1 MAKITIEGSHTIGSR
16 STTNCSSSTR
26 VLGFGTALVAMVR
39 NNQAS
44 ETDYHH
50 TLVVV
55 LADDR
60 LPNGMIGIFNDY
72 SESPRTCSD
81 ILCGTFD
88 WMLNI
93 TTTNETLPFNKRVH
107 GAYCSKICTQDCTSQ
122 RERERKLLTTRFDG
136 VGMFRESTVARLVSL
151 SKMRSTYQREIA
163 RASTIY
169 NHS

>member
-1 MAKITIEGSHTIGSR
+1 
-16 STTNCSSSTR
+16 
-26 VLGFGTALVAMVR
+26 MVR

-44 ETDYHH
+44 EIDYHH
-50 TLVVV
+50 TLVVL

-60 LPNGMIGIFNDY
+60 LPNGMIGIFHDY

-93 TTTNETLPFNKRVH
+93 TTTTNETLPFNKRVH

-151 SKMRSTYQREIA
+151 SKMRSTYERESERVQSI
-163 RASTIY
+163 TTH
-169 NHS
+169 N